1 MTLTELAIKR
11 PSLIIVLF
19 LVLLLGGVLTYSRI
33 GYEILPRFTPQLLS
47 ITTVYP
53 GAAPNEIESQVTKK
67 IEDQLSNQNGIVS
80 INSSSYEG
88 LSLVSLELSND
99 VSLKAVKQ
107 DVIAKINSIQG
118 ILPTDAETPSVSEL
132 SFNDLPVLR
141 ISTTSNLTS
150 TQFFSELKNR
160 IIPQLSQLEGVGSVE
175 LLGGEEREIR
185 VNINQE
191 KLTVYGLSILQ
202 VNQAIN
208 NANLDF
214 PTGRIE
220 QGNSQTVVRL
230 TGKFTQLEQLKNLI
244 VSTSRTGSTVKLQDI
259 AEVIDSKRDIN
270 NINRLDGKEAVG
282 VQVRKRTD
290 ANSVAVSKA
299 VRDKIVELESKYSN
313 INLKFVVA
321 IDTSSFAL
329 EAAEAVQHDLL
340 IAILLVAA
348 VMLIF
353 LHSLRNSFIVM
364 VAVPCSLVTAIITM
378 YLAGYTFNLMTLL
391 AMSLVIGIL
400 VDDSIVVL
408 ENIYRHLEM
417 GKDKRTAAI
426 DGRNEI
432 GFTALSI
439 TMVDIV
445 VFVPFLLLTNTTGKL
460 LAPFAAVVVV
470 STLMSLFVS
479 FTVTPW
485 LASRFARVEDVKTKK
500 GIWGWFL
507 RGLENG
513 IDNIIHFYA
522 GALKW
527 CLSHKIITALAV
539 VAMIIAS
546 GQLARFGFIGSEFV
560 RQGDQREFIIKLE
573 YDKSVTFQ
581 QNNVTTKQVEDFLR
595 AKPYVKSVF
604 ANVGGSSDLISLGN
618 NNNQSE
624 INVKIYPKE
633 ENAKITDE
641 ASAECLNELQNKFPE
656 IKITSAKPSF
666 LGGNED
672 DPIELIFSGEN
683 PDTVLAL
690 VKRVEKVVQKIPGA
704 IDTKISIKEGF
715 PEVKVALDRDKMAKL
730 GLDINLVGATMQSAF
745 AGNDKAKFRDGI
757 DEYTIKVQ
765 LDKFDRRNEAD
776 VAALSFINNKGQI
789 IRLDQFANFSYGVG
803 SSKLERR
810 NRRSSVTLRSQVLG
824 TPSGNV
830 ADAIQVELDN
840 MQIPKTIEYNWSG
853 EIKRAKD
860 STDTLLG
867 VIGIAILLI
876 YLIMVAL
883 YDSFV
888 YPFVVLFSI
897 PVAMIGA
904 LLALAMAK
912 SSFSLFT
919 GLGIIMM
926 LGLVAK
932 NGILIV
938 DFTNHLKERGHSTV
952 DALMEAGK
960 TRLRPILMTTLALVF
975 GMIPIAIA
983 QGAGAEWKNGLGW
996 VLIGGLT
1003 SSMLLTLIFVPIVY
1017 LAVDNVKVWFERFGK
1032 KKAEVKNMNPIL

>member
-11 PSLIIVLF
+11 PSLLIVLF
-19 LVLLLGGVLTYSRI
+19 LVLLLGGVLSYNRI
-33 GYEILPRFTPQLLS
+33 GYEILPRFTPQLLT

-67 IEDQLSNQNGIVS
+67 IEDQLSNQNGIVT

-88 LSLVSLELSND
+88 LSLISLELSND

-118 ILPTDAETPSVSEL
+118 ILPSDAETPTVSEL

-141 ISTTSNLTS
+141 ISATSNLGS

-160 IIPQLSQLEGVGSVE
+160 IIPQLSQLEGVGSVQ
-175 LLGGEEREIR
+175 LFGGEEREIR
-185 VNINQE
+185 VNIDQE

-244 VSTSRTGSTVKLQDI
+244 ISTSRIGSTVKLQDI
-259 AEVIDSKRDIN
+259 AEVIDSKKDIN

-299 VRDKIVELESKYSN
+299 VRDKIVELENKYSN

-329 EAAEAVQHDLL
+329 EAAKAVQHDLL

-485 LASRFARVEDVKTKK
+485 LASRFAKAEDVKTKK
-500 GIWGWFL
+500 GVWGAFL

-513 IDNIIHFYA
+513 IDQIAHFYT

-527 CLSHKIITALAV
+527 CLSHKIVTAIAV
-539 VAMIIAS
+539 VAMIMAS

-595 AKPYVKSVF
+595 SKPYVKSVF

-624 INVKIYPKE
+624 INVKIYPNDE
-633 ENAKITDE
+633 VAKVTDE
-641 ASAECLNELQNKFPE
+641 ASAECLKELQSKFPE

-690 VKRVEKVVQKIPGA
+690 VKRVETMVQKIPGA
-704 IDTKISIKEGF
+704 IDTKVSIKEGF
-715 PEVKVALDRDKMAKL
+715 PEVKVSLDRDKMAKL

-776 VAALSFINNKGQI
+776 VAALTFVNNKGQI
-789 IRLDQFANFSYGVG
+789 IRLDQFADFSYGVG

-810 NRRSSVTLRSQVLG
+810 NRRSSVTFRSQVLG

-830 ADAIQVELDN
+830 ADAIQLELDN

-860 STDTLLG
+860 STDTLLS
-867 VIGIAILLI
+867 VLGIAILLI

-883 YDSFV
+883 YDSFI

-904 LLALAMAK
+904 LLALALAK

-938 DFTNHLKERGHSTV
+938 DFTNHLKEKGHATI

-1003 SSMLLTLIFVPIVY
+1003 SSMLLTLIFVPVVY
-1017 LAVDNVKVWFERFGK
+1017 LTVDNIKAWFGRLGK
-1032 KKAEVKNMNPIL
+1032 KKAEVKSVGAIL

>member
-11 PSLIIVLF
+11 PSLLIVLF
-19 LVLLLGGVLTYSRI
+19 LVLLLGGVISYNRL
-33 GYEILPRFTPQLLS
+33 GYEILPRFTPQLLT

-53 GAAPNEIESQVTKK
+53 SAAPNEIESQVTKK
-67 IEDQLSNQNGIVS
+67 IEDQLSNQNGIVT

-88 LSLVSLELSND
+88 LSLISLELSND

-118 ILPTDAETPSVSEL
+118 ILPTDAETPTVSEL

-141 ISTTSNLTS
+141 ISATSNLAS
-150 TQFFSELKNR
+150 TQFYAELKNR
-160 IIPQLSQLEGVGSVE
+160 IIPQLSQLDGVGSVQ

-185 VNINQE
+185 VNIDQE

-244 VSTSRTGSTVKLQDI
+244 VSTSRTGSTVKLKDI

-299 VRDKIVELESKYSN
+299 VRDKIIELESKYSN
-313 INLKFVVA
+313 INLKFDVA

-329 EAAEAVQHDLL
+329 EAAKAVQHDLL

-485 LASRFARVEDVKTKK
+485 LASRFARAEDVKTKK
-500 GIWGWFL
+500 GVWGAFL
-507 RGLENG
+507 RGLEYG
-513 IDNIIHFYA
+513 IDQIAHFYT

-527 CLSHKIITALAV
+527 CLNHKIITAGAV
-539 VAMIIAS
+539 VAMIMAS

-595 AKPYVKSVF
+595 TKSYVKSVF

-618 NNNQSE
+618 NNNLSE
-624 INVKIYPKE
+624 INVKIYPNDEVFKV
-633 ENAKITDE
+633 TDE
-641 ASAECLNELQNKFPE
+641 ASAECLKELQNKFPE

-683 PDTVLAL
+683 ADTVLAL
-690 VKRVEKVVQKIPGA
+690 VKRVETVVQKIPGA
-704 IDTKISIKEGF
+704 IDTKVSIKEGF
-715 PEVKVALDRDKMAKL
+715 PEVKVSLDRDKMAKL

-776 VAALSFINNKGQI
+776 VAALSFISNKGQI
-789 IRLDQFANFSYGVG
+789 IRLDQFASFSYGVG

-810 NRRSSVTLRSQVLG
+810 NRRSSVTFRSQVLG

-830 ADAIQVELDN
+830 ADAIQSELDK

-860 STDTLLG
+860 STDTLLS
-867 VIGIAILLI
+867 VLGIAILLI

-904 LLALAMAK
+904 LLALALAK

-938 DFTNHLKERGHSTV
+938 DFTNQLKEKGYSTI

-1017 LAVDNVKVWFERFGK
+1017 LTVDNIKGWFRRLGK
-1032 KKAEVKNMNPIL
+1032 KKVENIEEIL

>member
-1 MTLTELAIKR
+1 
-11 PSLIIVLF
+11 
-19 LVLLLGGVLTYSRI
+19 
-33 GYEILPRFTPQLLS
+33 
-47 ITTVYP
+47 
-53 GAAPNEIESQVTKK
+53 
-67 IEDQLSNQNGIVS
+67 
-80 INSSSYEG
+80 
-88 LSLVSLELSND
+88 
-99 VSLKAVKQ
+99 
-107 DVIAKINSIQG
+107 
-118 ILPTDAETPSVSEL
+118 
-132 SFNDLPVLR
+132 
-141 ISTTSNLTS
+141 
-150 TQFFSELKNR
+150 
-160 IIPQLSQLEGVGSVE
+160 
-175 LLGGEEREIR
+175 
-185 VNINQE
+185 
-191 KLTVYGLSILQ
+191 
-202 VNQAIN
+202 
-208 NANLDF
+208 
-214 PTGRIE
+214 
-220 QGNSQTVVRL
+220 VVRL

-259 AEVIDSKRDIN
+259 AEVMDSKRDIN
-270 NINRLDGKEAVG
+270 NINRLDGKDAIG

-299 VRDKIVELESKYSN
+299 VRDKIVELENKYSN
-313 INLKFVVA
+313 INLKFAVA

-329 EAAEAVQHDLL
+329 EAAKAVQHDLL

-364 VAVPCSLVTAIITM
+364 IAVPCSLVTAIITM
-378 YLAGYTFNLMTLL
+378 YIAGYTFNLMTLL

-485 LASRFARVEDVKTKK
+485 LASRFARVEQVKTKK

-513 IDNIIHFYA
+513 IDNIANFYT

-527 CLSHKIITALAV
+527 CLNHKIITAVAV
-539 VAMIIAS
+539 IAMLMAS
-546 GQLARFGFIGSEFV
+546 GQLARFGFIGNEFV

-595 AKPYVKSVF
+595 DKPYVKSVF
-604 ANVGGSSDLISLGN
+604 ANVGGSSDLVSLGN

-624 INVKIYPKE
+624 INVKIYP
-633 ENAKITDE
+633 NDQVAKVTDE
-641 ASAECLNELQNKFPE
+641 ASAECLKELQNKFPE

-690 VKRVEKVVQKIPGA
+690 VKKVETVVQKIPGA
-704 IDTKISIKEGF
+704 IDTKVSIKEGF
-715 PEVKVALDRDKMAKL
+715 PEVKVSLDRDKMAKL

-765 LDKFDRRNEAD
+765 IDKFDRRSEAD
-776 VAALSFINNKGQI
+776 VAALSFINNKGQT
-789 IRLDQFANFSYGVG
+789 IRLDQFADFSYGVG

-810 NRRSSVTLRSQVLG
+810 NRRSSVTFKSQVLG

-830 ADAIQVELDN
+830 ADAIQIELDK

-853 EIKRAKD
+853 EIKRSKD
-860 STDTLLG
+860 STDTLIG
-867 VIGIAILLI
+867 VLGIAILLI

-883 YDSFV
+883 YDSFI

-938 DFTNHLKERGHSTV
+938 DFTNQLKEKGATTI

-1003 SSMLLTLIFVPIVY
+1003 SSMLLTLIFVPVVY
-1017 LAVDNVKVWFERFGK
+1017 LTVDNMKAWFVRLGK
-1032 KKAEVKNMNPIL
+1032 KKQKLPKVDAIL

>member
-11 PSLIIVLF
+11 PSFIIVLF
-19 LVLLLGGVLTYSRI
+19 LVLTLGGVMSYNRL
-33 GYEILPRFTPQLLS
+33 GYEILPRFTPQLLT
-47 ITTVYP
+47 IATAYP
-53 GAAPNEIESQVTKK
+53 GAAPNEIESQVTKR
-67 IEDQLSNQNGIVS
+67 IEDQLSNQNGISS
-80 INSSSYEG
+80 ITSSSYEG
-88 LSLVSLELSND
+88 LSLISLELSND
-99 VSLKAVKQ
+99 ASLKAVKQ
-107 DVIAKINSIQG
+107 DIIAKINSIQSL
-118 ILPTDAETPSVSEL
+118 LPTDAETPTVSEL

-141 ISTTSNLTS
+141 ISATSNLPATE
-150 TQFFSELKNR
+150 FFAALKNR
-160 IIPQLSQLEGVGSVE
+160 IIPQISQLEGVGSVQ
-175 LLGGEEREIR
+175 LFGGEEREIR

-191 KLTVYGLSILQ
+191 KLATYGLSILQ

-214 PTGRIE
+214 PTGKIE
-220 QGNSQTVVRL
+220 AGDRQTVVRL
-230 TGKFTQLEQLKNLI
+230 TGKFTDVAQLKNLI
-244 VSTSRTGSTVKLQDI
+244 VSTSRTGSSIKLDDI
-259 AEVIDSKRDIN
+259 ADVIDSKKDIT

-299 VRDKIVELESKYSN
+299 VREKIAEIENKYSD
-313 INLKFVVA
+313 IDLKFEVA

-329 EAAEAVQHDLL
+329 DAAKAVQHDLL

-353 LHSLRNSFIVM
+353 LHSIRNAFIVM
-364 VAVPCSLVTAIITM
+364 IAVPCSLVSAFIVM

-417 GKDKRTAAI
+417 GKDKRIAAI

-439 TMVDIV
+439 TLVDVV

-485 LASRFARVEDVKTKK
+485 LASRFAKAEDVSTKT
-500 GIWGWFL
+500 GVWGWFIRLLESSIDHLSSFYTTVL
-507 RGLENG
+507 R
-513 IDNIIHFYA
+513 
-522 GALKW
+522 W
-527 CLSHKIITALAV
+527 CLRHKFITGVSII
-539 VAMIIAS
+539 AMIMGS
-546 GQLARFGFIGSEFV
+546 GQLANFGFIGSEFV

-573 YDKSVTFQ
+573 YDKSITFQ
-581 QNNVTTKQVEDFLR
+581 QNNVTTKQIEDFLR
-595 AKPYVKSVF
+595 SKPYVKSVF
-604 ANVGGSSDLISLGN
+604 ANVGGSSDLVSLGN
-618 NNNQSE
+618 SNNQSE
-624 INVKIYPKE
+624 INVKIYPNETFEKV
-633 ENAKITDE
+633 TDE
-641 ASAECLNELQNKFPE
+641 AATECLVGLQNQFPQ

-672 DPIELIFSGEN
+672 DPIEIVFSGEN
-683 PDTVLAL
+683 PDSVMAV
-690 VKRVEKVVQKIPGA
+690 VKKVEKVVQKIPGA

-745 AGNDKAKFRDGI
+745 AGNDRAKFRDGV
-757 DEYTIKVQ
+757 DEYDIKVQ
-765 LDKFDRRNEAD
+765 LDKFDRRNEGD
-776 VAALSFINNKGQI
+776 VAALSFINNKGQT
-789 IRLDQFANFSYGVG
+789 IRLDQFASLSYGVG
-803 SSKLERR
+803 ASKLERK
-810 NRRSSVTLRSQVLG
+810 NRRSSVTFRSQVLG
-824 TPSGNV
+824 TPNGNV
-830 ADAIQVELDN
+830 ADAIQAELDK
-840 MQIPKTIEYNWSG
+840 MQLPKTIEYSWAG
-853 EIKRAKD
+853 EVKRQKD
-860 STDTLLG
+860 STDTLIG
-867 VIGIAILLI
+867 VLGIAIILI

-938 DFTNHLKERGHSTV
+938 DFTNQLKERGYTSI

-983 QGAGAEWKNGLGW
+983 KGAGAEWKNGLGW

-1003 SSMLLTLIFVPIVY
+1003 SSMLLTLIIVPVVY
-1017 LAVDNVKVWFERFGK
+1017 LAVDNTKAWFGK
-1032 KKAEVKNMNPIL
+1032 FGVRKNEMTQTPSVS